1 MRFNFKYSIYVFL
14 FFIFITSLS
23 AADKTEINVMPVP
36 AKYEMLDG
44 VFKLD
49 NNFGITIKGNPDER
63 LYNYATRVLR
73 RLSGRTG
80 LFFKQDVITKQSAN
94 QNNLFVIDCKK
105 NGKVVLGEDESYEL
119 KINYNIIT
127 LTAQNDLGVMRGLET
142 FLQLLTND
150 KDGYYFPAVNIQD
163 KPRFK
168 WRGLMIDV
176 ARHFMPVDV
185 IKRNIDALAMVKMNV
200 LHLHLSDNQ
209 SVRVE
214 SKLFPQIQQ
223 NCTDSDFFTQEQIK
237 DIVLYAAN
245 RGIRVIP
252 EFDIPWHSTAWFA
265 ALPKLASAPGPYTL
279 ERNWGVFDPVFNPA
293 INETYDFFDKFFGEM
308 AKLFPDEYFHIGG
321 DEGTPKHW
329 NENAQI
335 QAFMKK
341 NKLADIQAMHNY
353 FNLKILNILT
363 KHNKKMI
370 GWDEILQPEMPT
382 NIVIQSWRGQKTLIE
397 SAKKG
402 YMGILSAGY
411 YIDLIQPTDYHY
423 LNNPVPDSVKLQP
436 DELERILG
444 GEATM
449 WSELVTPENVDSR
462 IWPRTAAI
470 AERFWSPSSVNDINN
485 MYHRLDKINFLL
497 EEVGICNIKNQDM
510 MLRRLCGNNN
520 TNALKTLLEV
530 IEPVKGYTRH
540 SQGVKYTTYTP
551 YTRVVDAALPDVKT
565 ARDFKNKVDEYLTTQ
580 DVYILKDLTE
590 LLTTL
595 KNNHLEVKKLIAL
608 SPILKE
614 IEPLSLNLSKLSS
627 AALDVIRLLQ
637 DGNTLSAAQK
647 TEMLKTV
654 ESSKKPYGQ
663 TEIMIVSSVEKLVNE
678 AGK

>member
-1 MRFNFKYSIYVFL
+1 MRQNFKYVFVLL
-14 FFIFITSLS
+14 FVLFSTLS
-23 AADKTEINVMPVP
+23 ANDKKEINVMPIP
-36 AKYEMLDG
+36 AKYELLDSK
-44 VFKLD
+44 FKLD
-49 NNFGITIKGNPDER
+49 NNFGFTVKGNVDER
-63 LYNYATRVLR
+63 LYQYATRVLR

-105 NGKVVLGEDESYEL
+105 SGKVVLGENESYEL

-127 LTAQNDLGVMRGLET
+127 LNAETDLGIMRGLET

-150 KDGYYFPAVNIQD
+150 KDGYYFPSVNIQD
-163 KPRFK
+163 NPRFK

-176 ARHFMPVDV
+176 SRHFMPVDV

-223 NCTDSDFFTQEQIK
+223 NCTDGEYFTQEQIK
-237 DIVLYAAN
+237 DIVLYASN

-293 INETYDFFDKFFGEM
+293 IEETYDFFDKFFGEM
-308 AKLFPDEYFHIGG
+308 VKLFPDEYFHIGG

-329 NENAQI
+329 SENTQI

-341 NKLADIQAMHNY
+341 NNIPDIQAMHNY
-353 FNLKILNILT
+353 FNLRILKILT
-363 KHNKKMI
+363 KYNKKMV
-370 GWDEILQPEMPT
+370 GWDEILQPGMPT
-382 NIVIQSWRGQKTLIE
+382 NIVIQSWRGQQSLFE

-411 YIDLIQPTDYHY
+411 YIDLIQSAEFHY

-436 DELERILG
+436 AELDRILG

-449 WSELVTPENVDSR
+449 WAELVTPENEDSR
-462 IWPRTAAI
+462 IWPRTAVI
-470 AERFWSPSSVNDINN
+470 AERFWSPSSVNDINS
-485 MYHRLDKINFLL
+485 MYQRMDRINFLL
-497 EEVGICNIKNQDM
+497 EEVGICSIKNQEM
-510 MLRRLCGNNN
+510 MLRRLCNNNN
-520 TNALKTLLEV
+520 TKALKTLIDV

-551 YTRVVDAALPDVKT
+551 YTRVVDAAFPDVKT
-565 ARDFKNKVDEYLTTQ
+565 ARDFRNKVDEYLITKNI
-580 DVYILKDLTE
+580 DILKDLTN

-595 KNNHLEVKKLIAL
+595 KNNHLEIKNLISL

-614 IEPLSLNLSKLSS
+614 IEPLSLNLSKLSL
-627 AALDVIRLLQ
+627 AGLDVINILENGQ
-637 DGNTLSAAQK
+637 KLSASAK
-647 TEMLKTV
+647 SEMLKTV
-654 ESSKKPYGQ
+654 ENSKKPYGQ
-663 TEIMIVSSVEKLVNE
+663 TEIMIVSAVEKLINE